1 MLENGLMKSVRQ
13 EWGSIKMSVSLL
25 EVLENAGYDIKNNV
39 EDARWLLGKESEFN
53 NLIEMAGELEDDW
66 VEYSDFVEMQ
76 EELGDF
82 IRPTFEEWR
91 EEKENGNE

>member
-1 MLENGLMKSVRQ
+1 
-13 EWGSIKMSVSLL
+13 MSVSLL

-39 EDARWLLGKESEFN
+39 DDARWLLGQESE
-53 NLIEMAGELEDDW
+53 LYDLLDRAGRLEDDW

-76 EELGDF
+76 EELGNF
-82 IRPTFEEWR
+82 INPTFEEWR

>member
-1 MLENGLMKSVRQ
+1 
-13 EWGSIKMSVSLL
+13 MSVSLL

-53 NLIEMAGELEDDW
+53 DLVEIAGELEDDW
-66 VEYSDFVEMQ
+66 TEYSDFVDTQ
-76 EELGDF
+76 EELGNF
-82 IRPTFEEWR
+82 INPTFEEWR